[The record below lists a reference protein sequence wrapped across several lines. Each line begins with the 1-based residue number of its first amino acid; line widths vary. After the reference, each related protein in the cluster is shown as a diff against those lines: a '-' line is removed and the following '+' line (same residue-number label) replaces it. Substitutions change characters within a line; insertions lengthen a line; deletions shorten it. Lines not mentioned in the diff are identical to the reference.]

1 MQASSTGTQ
10 LSVLEKEGRAELI
23 ATLSLQMNTALKI
36 YDSTASP
43 EAIAFTASTIIDE
56 FSFMKV
62 EEILLA
68 FKRGASL
75 RYGKIYGKLSLPT
88 FFEWI
93 RAYHTEVNGENGEL
107 TITREQEHHNLKFD
121 KQKENGDAVLALG
134 KRFPDLKIKPSDSR
148 AGKPISISEALTDKT
163 YPEFVKKMTGGET
176 KLCDMCGEPFTGVS
190 HPVVDENFNVQKGLI
205 QCGKCFGEE

>member
-1 MQASSTGTQ
+1 MTPAQAISTGTQ
-10 LSVLEKEGRAELI
+10 ISVWEKENRGDLI
-23 ATLSLQMNTALKI
+23 ATLSLQMDTALKI

-56 FSFMKV
+56 FKLLKV

-93 RAYHTEVNGENGEL
+93 RAYVAEVNGENGEV
-107 TITREQEHHNLKFD
+107 TIAREQEHHNRKLD
-121 KQKENGDAVLALG
+121 MNKENQDVAIALG
-134 KRFPDLKIKPSDSR
+134 NKFPELKVKPSDSR
-148 AGKPISISEALTDKT
+148 LGKSISLR
-163 YPEFVKKMTGGET
+163 EFMSKKG
-176 KLCDMCGEPFTGVS
+176 
-190 HPVVDENFNVQKGLI
+190 
-205 QCGKCFGEE
+205 